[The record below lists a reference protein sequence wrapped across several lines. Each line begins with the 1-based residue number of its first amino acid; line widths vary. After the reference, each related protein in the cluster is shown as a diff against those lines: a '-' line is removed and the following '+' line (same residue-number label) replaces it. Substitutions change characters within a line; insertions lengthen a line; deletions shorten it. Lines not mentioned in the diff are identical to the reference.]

1 MAYLS
6 NPLTDFQNLN
16 CIQELQSICRQLW
29 YQGIS
34 TMTLKFRCVVSNVST
49 KRSILAVTTHRM
61 PNILTS
67 VRHTKRHLN
76 YLKLYS
82 HCPENAADSADV
94 FTLSNITPYP
104 EIFPFKP
111 RGVFSL
117 ALQGAVLLHRIP
129 FSYWQSTQLKLGCIN
144 SRLHWTPCC
153 NLQFFEIHWQC
164 TGILGEILL
173 PRKSQIN
180 SDYKWWV

>member
-1 MAYLS
+1 MSDKVRQTHYYYNGFCCRCFS
-6 NPLTDFQNLN
+6 SKTLN
-16 CIQELQSICRQLW
+16 CSVELAWTIAFGSVFHS
-29 YQGIS
+29 G
-34 TMTLKFRCVVSNVST
+34 MERCTNVCELYC
-49 KRSILAVTTHRM
+49 SILAITTHRM
-61 PNILTS
+61 PNVLTS

-94 FTLSNITPYP
+94 FTLSNITPHP

-164 TGILGEILL
+164 TGILGKI
-173 PRKSQIN
+173 
-180 SDYKWWV
+180 

>member
-1 MAYLS
+1 MVSDFGAAHPYL
-6 NPLTDFQNLN
+6 FQMLVPPPGSRTQLN
-16 CIQELQSICRQLW
+16 THDMQ
-29 YQGIS
+29 YTNG
-34 TMTLKFRCVVSNVST
+34 
-49 KRSILAVTTHRM
+49 SILAITTHRM

-94 FTLSNITPYP
+94 FTLSNITPHP

-111 RGVFSL
+111 RSVFFL

-164 TGILGEILL
+164 TGILGKILL

-180 SDYKWWV
+180 SDYKRWV

>member
-1 MAYLS
+1 
-6 NPLTDFQNLN
+6 
-16 CIQELQSICRQLW
+16 
-29 YQGIS
+29 
-34 TMTLKFRCVVSNVST
+34 
-49 KRSILAVTTHRM
+49 M

-94 FTLSNITPYP
+94 FTLSNITPHP

-117 ALQGAVLLHRIP
+117 ALQRRELYFCIEYP
-129 FSYWQSTQLKLGCIN
+129 FPIDKARN
-144 SRLHWTPCC
+144 
-153 NLQFFEIHWQC
+153 
-164 TGILGEILL
+164 
-173 PRKSQIN
+173 
-180 SDYKWWV
+180 

>member
-1 MAYLS
+1 MHQHSIYFWTHFKMCTVHIWEIHAYS
-6 NPLTDFQNLN
+6 
-16 CIQELQSICRQLW
+16 CKLQS
-29 YQGIS
+29 
-34 TMTLKFRCVVSNVST
+34 CVSAILHT
-49 KRSILAVTTHRM
+49 KCPTVAGSILAITTHRM

-82 HCPENAADSADV
+82 HCLENAADSADV
-94 FTLSNITPYP
+94 FTLSNITPHP

-111 RGVFSL
+111 RGVFPL

-164 TGILGEILL
+164 TGILGKILL

-180 SDYKWWV
+180 SD

>member
-1 MAYLS
+1 MF
-6 NPLTDFQNLN
+6 P
-16 CIQELQSICRQLW
+16 SIR
-29 YQGIS
+29 Y
-34 TMTLKFRCVVSNVST
+34 VST
-49 KRSILAVTTHRM
+49 HDMYTTHTHTHIIWFWHTDYSHTVTVYILAITTHRM

-94 FTLSNITPYP
+94 FTLSNIIPHP

-111 RGVFSL
+111 RSVIFL

-164 TGILGEILL
+164 TGILGKILL

-180 SDYKWWV
+180 RQQWLFIRWV

>member
-1 MAYLS
+1 MPGTS
-6 NPLTDFQNLN
+6 T
-16 CIQELQSICRQLW
+16 LQFRT
-29 YQGIS
+29 IS
-34 TMTLKFRCVVSNVST
+34 TIFTIHNLCVLYGCT
-49 KRSILAVTTHRM
+49 CDMCILAITTHRM

-94 FTLSNITPYP
+94 FTLSNITPHP

-164 TGILGEILL
+164 TGILGKILL

-180 SDYKWWV
+180 SDYKRWV